1 MINIEFDPN
10 KIHVDNAV
18 HDKPIYNI
26 NIIAN
31 FTNLVNYIK
40 KINKLEQDRKKKLIN
55 NFRIRNLSNSIDII
69 SNLNYDLTLDNIKQF
84 NAPGIGK
91 GTIDRIIEI
100 LKNKRLKE
108 LDELHKISK
117 NKKIDIITE
126 LNDVI
131 NIGDKHA
138 IELIKKFK
146 VKSVADLKHKV
157 DKGLIEVNDKIKM
170 GLKYYG
176 KYKTHIPRHEIDL
189 IYKHIDSLLHKLD
202 PSYFF
207 FICGSYR
214 RGNDHSNDI
223 DILLLHPELLQ
234 QKYVNET
241 TFLIDVVNMLKDKNF
256 IIDDLTDADGST
268 KYMGFCKYKNYDIRR
283 IDIRMI
289 AIESYVPAIA
299 YFTGSY
305 ELNRQMRKRAKE
317 LGYKLNEYGL
327 YDEQTNKS
335 KVLYTEEQ
343 LFDELEMNYL
353 DPEERNIF

>member
-1 MINIEFDPN
+1 MINIEFDPANIKVNNIIDN
-10 KIHVDNAV
+10 KQ
-18 HDKPIYNI
+18 IYNK
-26 NIIAN
+26 NIISN
-31 FTNLVNYIK
+31 FSNLVDYIK
-40 KINKLEQDRKKKLIN
+40 KINKLEQDRKIKQIN
-55 NFRIRNLSNSIDII
+55 KFRIKHLSNSISVI
-69 SNLNYDLTLDNIKQF
+69 SNLNYDLTIDNIKDF

-100 LKNKRLKE
+100 LKNKHLKE

-138 IELIKKFK
+138 IELIKKFN

-176 KYKTHIPRHEIDL
+176 KYKTHIPRHEIDH
-189 IYKHIDSLLHKLD
+189 IYTYIDTLLHNFD
-202 PSYFF
+202 SSYIF

-223 DILLLHPELLQ
+223 DILLLHPDFLQ
-234 QKYVNET
+234 QKYVNDT
-241 TFLIDVVNMLKDKNF
+241 TYLLDVVNMLKDKNF

-289 AIESYVPAIA
+289 AIESYVPAIV

-305 ELNRQMRKRAKE
+305 ELNRQMRKKAKE

-327 YDEQTNKS
+327 YDEQTNKP
-335 KVLYTEEQ
+335 KILYTEEQ